1 MNFWSH
7 ETWQFIN
14 TFAEWLS
21 AIGTIIAV
29 WVALYL
35 AGRDRRLH
43 LMLQAS
49 HEIRM
54 VENTRGLED
63 TISITVT
70 NIERRTATITRVY
83 WKVGIFKKEIFFPR
97 SSGLLNDSSSVPQE
111 LRDGEQAHY
120 RYLTK
125 DFLRTVAEF
134 RHSYPHV
141 SRGIFRLSWVRSI
154 RIGVETSSGKT
165 FEEPIHST
173 LVRWFLDVLRPEA
186 ATN

>member
-1 MNFWSH
+1 MDLMSRD
-7 ETWQFIN
+7 TWQFIN

-35 AGRDRRLH
+35 AGRDRRIRLV
-43 LMLQAS
+43 LQAS

-54 VENTRGLED
+54 IENTSSLQD

-70 NIERRTATITRVY
+70 NMERRTATITRVY
-83 WKVGIFKKEIFFPR
+83 WKVGIFKKEIFYPY
-97 SSGLLNDSSSVPQE
+97 STGLLDDSSAFPQE

-134 RHSYPHV
+134 RHYYPRV
-141 SRGIFRLSWVRSI
+141 SRGIFRLSWVRHI
-154 RIGVETSSGKT
+154 TIGVETSSGKT
-165 FEEPIHST
+165 FPVG
-173 LVRWFLDVLRPEA
+173 LLALR
-186 ATN
+186 NQS